1 MKKNSTLW
9 QINLRPDADLS
20 LQRQLHHHV
29 RDSILQGELE
39 PGSKLPPSRTLAREL
54 SVGRITVTEAYD
66 QLIAEGYLEAKQGSG
81 TFVAEHIPDAM
92 VAIAAETDPTPAA
105 QQPDKAP
112 PLMSGMPALD
122 EFPADRWARV
132 AGRVARRLDV
142 LHMYHGDPMG
152 YLPLRTSIAAYL
164 KSSRNVTCMPSQ
176 VMIVSGLQQGLF
188 LLASTIM
195 DGSAPIILE
204 DPGYDGLHAAAKASG
219 KPVSFTSVD
228 LLGATPPSRRGLL
241 VTSPSRQYPLGYTMP
256 HARRLELLAWARE
269 TDSFILED
277 DYDSEFR
284 YAGRPLN
291 SLQGIA
297 GGDRVIYGGTF
308 SKSLFP
314 ALRLGYLVLPQG
326 LIDPI
331 CGLRMA
337 IDSFPSISNQQVL
350 HAFMEDGEFSRHVRR
365 LRKIHSQRKTLFETI
380 ARKQLGDW
388 IDLQPSDAGLH
399 MLGWLTER
407 ALALNLK
414 DDLVADWAQSSNVG
428 AIPVSNCY
436 RQTPSRQG
444 LLMGFANLQEKQ
456 IEPAIQAL
464 ASRIRQETGFSS

>member
-1 MKKNSTLW
+1 MQKNSQLW
-9 QINLRPDADLS
+9 QIDLKPTREVS
-20 LQRQLHHHV
+20 LQRQLHHFI
-29 RDSILQGELE
+29 RESILTGDFE
-39 PGSKLPPSRTLAREL
+39 PGSALPASRTLAKEL
-54 SVGRITVTEAYD
+54 GIGRITVTEAYD
-66 QLIAEGYLEAKQGSG
+66 QLIAEGYLEARQGSG
-81 TFVAEHIPDAM
+81 TFVAEHIPDTM
-92 VAIAAETDPTPAA
+92 VSFAA
-105 QQPDKAP
+105 QAEPVEATSSPRTKV

-164 KSSRNVTCMPSQ
+164 KSTRNVTCSPSQ
-176 VMIVSGLQQGLF
+176 LMIVSGLQQGLF

-195 DGSAPIILE
+195 CKDDPIILE
-204 DPGYDGLHAAAKASG
+204 DPGYDGLHAAAQASG
-219 KPVSFTSVD
+219 KPIAFTPVD
-228 LLGATPPSRRGLL
+228 AFGAVPPKQRGFL

-314 ALRLGYLVLPQG
+314 ALRLGYLVLPKALVEPVCQ
-326 LIDPI
+326 
-331 CGLRMA
+331 LRTA

-365 LRKIHSQRKTLFETI
+365 LRKVHGQRKDAFETV
-380 ARKQLGDW
+380 AHENLANW

-399 MLGWLTER
+399 LLAWLNEH
-407 ALALNLK
+407 ALASNLK
-414 DDLVADWAQSSNVG
+414 DNLLANWAQESGIG

-436 RQTPSRQG
+436 RQTRAKPG
-444 LLMGFANLQEKQ
+444 LLLGFANLQTKQ

-464 ASRIRQETGFSS
+464 AARIRQETGFSS